1 MLGILIVFAGG
12 TKTGHNLASLLINQL
27 RLKIQQAHIALRV
40 THIQHQKSCR
50 MVKHCRPVRR
60 TIARHAVAKAFE
72 RSIADKNHAFC
83 RVVILITQ
91 IIYRQS
97 NALNIPVEFTSVD
110 FLPRLRRNSNSCCRR
125 LIAEA
130 QLPAFVP
137 AIAADL
143 NQQLLLSACKVCLR
157 LNVKQIKAL
166 SEICRQHPICLR
178 RLAAV
183 SASQAPF
190 VIGKRLKA
198 FRQNNTQMRRL
209 LMRYIKA
216 GNIDKQRHCAAAMHY
231 MCGTLIQI
239 VGIHCLQLYA
249 CKDLLREAQQRQ
261 QDI

>member
-12 TKTGHNLASLLINQL
+12 TKTGHNLTCLFINQL
-27 RLKIQQAHIALRV
+27 CLKFQQTHIALRIA
-40 THIQHQKSCR
+40 HIQHQKSRR

-60 TIARHAVAKAFE
+60 TVARHAVTEAFE
-72 RSIADKNHAFC
+72 RSITNKNHAFC
-83 RVVILITQ
+83 RAVILITQ

-97 NALNIPVEFTSVD
+97 NALNIPVELTSVD
-110 FLPRLRRNSNSCCRR
+110 FLPRLRRTSNSCCRR
-125 LIAEA
+125 LITEA
-130 QLPAFVP
+130 QLLTLVP

-157 LNVKQIKAL
+157 LNVQQIKAL

-178 RLAAV
+178 RLAAIN
-183 SASQAPF
+183 ASQTPF
-190 VIGKRLKA
+190 VIGKCFKA
-198 FRQNNTQMRRL
+198 FRQNYAQMRRL

-239 VGIHCLQLYA
+239 VGIHCLQLHA
-249 CKDLLREAQQRQ
+249 CKGLLRETQQNQ
-261 QDI
+261 QYI